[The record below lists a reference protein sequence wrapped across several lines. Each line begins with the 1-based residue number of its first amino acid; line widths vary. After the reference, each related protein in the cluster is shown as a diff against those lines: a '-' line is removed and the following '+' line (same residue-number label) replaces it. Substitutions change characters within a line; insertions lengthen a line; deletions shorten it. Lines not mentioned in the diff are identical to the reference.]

1 MNVFRFLFRSGLL
14 LLAVWVAHPLAKA
27 RPLCSF
33 TDIFPLGEK
42 HSHYTSIVECPNGD
56 LLVC

>member
-1 MNVFRFLFRSGLL
+1 MNASRLLFRSGLL

-33 TDIFPLGEK
+33 IDIFPLGEK